1 MKFLLSRYVLILI
14 LAVLVLE
21 GAVRLGFYEPLV
33 NPQSHSGTSINLKR
47 ALKAFGKENLDV
59 ITLVDSR
66 AVQGLN
72 NQLIFVASGKY
83 GLNHIRMSM
92 PGRHFLT
99 FKTLA
104 ACGTEEL
111 PALRGIVLAL
121 SPANFGWVGSGAY
134 ESAIVLPLR
143 NKTST
148 REMLHHV
155 PFDRSDM
162 RTYASIYSIAGYRE
176 DIKGLLSE
184 PGLRLDALKKRAESS
199 PVNLLTFNGEQTTDI
214 CAVATDDPAACLDE
228 LERVRADTPPK
239 AWSALNTL
247 CKAAVREPK
256 EPAAGQAEEA
266 LAGEWTTF
274 LENLS
279 RKVRVMVVLLPDHS
293 LFKEHLFA
301 PSAMYVANKVLGE
314 LDRKGV
320 IDLVDLNG
328 LIKQQD
334 DRECSFFMDAR
345 HLNNKGK
352 QLFTQAVLP
361 ELDKFWRQLVMTPE

>member
-1 MKFLLSRYVLILI
+1 MNFLLSRYVLILI
-14 LAVLVLE
+14 LALLVLE
-21 GAVRLGFYEPLV
+21 ATIRLGIYEPLV
-33 NPQSHSGTSINLKR
+33 NPQSHSGTTINLKK
-47 ALKAFGKENLDV
+47 ALKAFGKENVDV
-59 ITLVDSR
+59 ITLGDSR

-72 NQLIFVASGKY
+72 NQLVFAASRKF

-92 PGRHFLT
+92 PGSHFLT
-99 FKTLA
+99 YKTLA
-104 ACGTEEL
+104 AFGTEEL

-121 SPANFGWVGSGAY
+121 SPANFGRVGSGAY

-176 DIKGLLSE
+176 DIKSLLTE
-184 PGLRLDALKKRAESS
+184 PGRRLDALKKRAEAS
-199 PVNLLTFNGEQTTDI
+199 PVDLLTFNGEQTTDI
-214 CAVATDDPAACLDE
+214 CAVSTDDPPACLNE
-228 LERVRADTPPK
+228 LERVRAVSPPK

-247 CKAAVREPK
+247 CKAAVSNHKKHAP
-256 EPAAGQAEEA
+256 GQAGEA

-279 RKVRVMVVLLPDHS
+279 RKVRVMVILMPEHS
-293 LFKEHLFA
+293 LFKEHLYA
-301 PSAMYVANKVLGE
+301 PNAMYVANKVLGE

-320 IDLVDLNG
+320 IDLVNLNG
-328 LIKQQD
+328 LIQQQD
-334 DRECSFFMDAR
+334 DWECSFFMDAR
-345 HLNNKGK
+345 HLNSKGK
-352 QLFTQAVLP
+352 QVLTQAVLP
-361 ELDKFWRQLVMTPE
+361 ELDKFWRQLVITPE